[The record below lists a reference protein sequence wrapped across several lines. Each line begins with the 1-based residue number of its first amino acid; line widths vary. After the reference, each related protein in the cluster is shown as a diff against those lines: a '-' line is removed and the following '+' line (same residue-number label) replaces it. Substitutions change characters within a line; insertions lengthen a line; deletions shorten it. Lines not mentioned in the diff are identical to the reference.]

1 MVRRQKL
8 IIKDERGVPNYMAA
22 FSWTGSKDPAQAPP
36 MFVVCGEVVDAIL
49 ISQFHN
55 TNIQGIPYSLP
66 YREPWVQI
74 DLDSAAKACRAKG
87 EGWHLLTN
95 TEYAYLLAESRDLGT
110 EPHGNTEGG
119 RDYDF
124 PEECGVT
131 YDGRRTLTGLDP
143 VTWSHDHTENGVY
156 GLKGNVWE
164 MVTGL
169 RLQKGRVEY
178 IPNNDAAAVSMA
190 RDSAAWQQAKTADGK
205 PIYLS
210 GGDGVTITTGQ
221 AKEDW
226 DGVHMRDIQLDGL
239 ESIPQIIFDLAILPP
254 DYKERKDGIYV
265 DSELAEA
272 VPFRGSS
279 FYNAS
284 FAGASAVYL
293 DNPRSNVSVSIG
305 FRSAL
310 YVKDWKQI
318 TGKLI
323 GA

>member
-1 MVRRQKL
+1 M
-8 IIKDERGVPNYMAA
+8 
-22 FSWTGSKDPAQAPP
+22 
-36 MFVVCGEVVDAIL
+36 
-49 ISQFHN
+49 
-55 TNIQGIPYSLP
+55 
-66 YREPWVQI
+66 
-74 DLDSAAKACRAKG
+74 
-87 EGWHLLTN
+87 
-95 TEYAYLLAESRDLGT
+95 
-110 EPHGNTEGG
+110 
-119 RDYDF
+119 
-124 PEECGVT
+124 
-131 YDGRRTLTGLDP
+131 
-143 VTWSHDHTENGVY
+143 TWSHDHTENGVY

-169 RLQKGRVEY
+169 RLQKGRVDY
-178 IPNNDAAAVSMA
+178 IPNNDAAVVSMA
-190 RDSAAWQQAKTADGK
+190 SDSAAWQQAKTEDGK
-205 PIYLS
+205 TIYLS
-210 GGDGVTITTGQ
+210 GGNGVTITTDQ

-226 DGVHMRDIQLDGL
+226 DGAHMRDIRLDGL

-279 FYNAS
+279 FYFTS
-284 FAGASAVYL
+284 DAGASAVNLYY
-293 DNPRSNVSVSIG
+293 PRSSVNVNIG

>member
-55 TNIQGIPYSLP
+55 TNIEGIPHSLP
-66 YREPWVQI
+66 YREPWTKI
-74 DLDSAAKACRAKG
+74 DLDSAARACRAKG

-169 RLQKGRVEY
+169 RLQKGRVDY
-178 IPNNDAAAVSMA
+178 IPNNDAAVVSMA
-190 RDSAAWQQAKTADGK
+190 SDSAAWQQAKTEDGK
-205 PIYLS
+205 TIYLS
-210 GGDGVTITTGQ
+210 GGNGVTITTDQ

-226 DGVHMRDIQLDGL
+226 DGAHMRDIRLDGL

-272 VPFRGSS
+272 VPCWGSGFDS
-279 FYNAS
+279 TS
-284 FAGASAVYL
+284 HAGASAVDL
-293 DNPRSNVSVSIG
+293 GHPRSHVYVHVG

>member
-1 MVRRQKL
+1 M
-8 IIKDERGVPNYMAA
+8 
-22 FSWTGSKDPAQAPP
+22 
-36 MFVVCGEVVDAIL
+36 
-49 ISQFHN
+49 
-55 TNIQGIPYSLP
+55 
-66 YREPWVQI
+66 
-74 DLDSAAKACRAKG
+74 
-87 EGWHLLTN
+87 
-95 TEYAYLLAESRDLGT
+95 
-110 EPHGNTEGG
+110 
-119 RDYDF
+119 
-124 PEECGVT
+124 
-131 YDGRRTLTGLDP
+131 
-143 VTWSHDHTENGVY
+143 TWSHDHTENGVY

-272 VPFRGSS
+272 VPFRGSG
-279 FYNAS
+279 FYHTS
-284 FAGASAVYL
+284 DAGASAVL
-293 DNPRSNVSVSIG
+293 LRLPRSGVGVFVG